1 MATGNASPRIR
12 ILAVDDHPLIRDGI
26 AAVIANQPDMQLVE
40 EASSGRE
47 AIEKYRTTQPDVTL
61 MDLQMPEMSGIDA
74 IIAIRGENPGAR
86 IVVLT
91 TYGGDALAARA
102 LKAGAQAYVL
112 KGLVRK
118 DLLDTIR
125 VVHAGSKR
133 ISPDVAEQLASN
145 MVASAL
151 SEREIEV
158 LRLVASGHSNKR
170 IAGSLAISEDTAKGH
185 MKSILGKLGAV
196 DRTHAVTLGLRRGI
210 IQL

>member
-1 MATGNASPRIR
+1 GGSEVDMASKMGAVIR
-12 ILAVDDHPLIRDGI
+12 ILAVDDHPLIREGI
-26 AAVIANQPDMQLVE
+26 AAVIANQPDMQLVG

-47 AIEKYRTTQPDVTL
+47 AIERFRASQPDVTL

-74 IIAIRGENPGAR
+74 MIAIRGENPGAR

-125 VVHAGSKR
+125 VVHAGAKR
-133 ISPDVAEQLASN
+133 VSLDVAEQLANNMAASN
-145 MVASAL
+145 L
-151 SEREIEV
+151 SEREI
-158 LRLVASGHSNKR
+158 
-170 IAGSLAISEDTAKGH
+170 
-185 MKSILGKLGAV
+185 
-196 DRTHAVTLGLRRGI
+196 
-210 IQL
+210 